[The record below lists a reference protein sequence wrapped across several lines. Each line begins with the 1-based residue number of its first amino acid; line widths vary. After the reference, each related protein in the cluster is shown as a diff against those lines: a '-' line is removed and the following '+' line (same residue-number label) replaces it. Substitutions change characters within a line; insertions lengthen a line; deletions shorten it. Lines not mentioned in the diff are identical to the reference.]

1 MDFKNVLQN
10 CSVTT
15 TRNRSF
21 PKVDHSGR
29 SARIVLE
36 QINSAKK
43 PLPPTGV
50 EPLTLGLSVLL
61 TSCLSCLTPV
71 LDPIS

>member
-1 MDFKNVLQN
+1 MCQCQVLQIPVN
-10 CSVTT
+10 PEIDFNE
-15 TRNRSF
+15 NRVF

-43 PLPPTGV
+43 LPLTGV

-61 TSCLSCLTPV
+61 TSCLS
-71 LDPIS
+71 